1 MLTSITT
8 VIVVAVMAYALYL
21 EVRRARLVLSLRRW
35 LEEERAE
42 HWDAVHTGKDIEESM
57 KKLRRTRLREDDEF
71 IGRHEAATNRGQKMV
86 IAMSVL
92 GVAGAA
98 LLFSITR

>member
-1 MLTSITT
+1 MVTGVLTA
-8 VIVVAVMAYALYL
+8 IVVAAVVYALYL

-35 LEEERAE
+35 LEEERTGDWA
-42 HWDAVHTGKDIEESM
+42 AVHTGKDIEESM
-57 KKLRRTRLREDDEF
+57 KKLRRARLRDDYEF
-71 IGRHEAATNRGQKMV
+71 IGRHDAATNRGQKMV
-86 IAMSVL
+86 IAMIVL